1 MRISQDMVQRYG
13 HVYFRSVQVK
23 VQRTGRLEEGSGSSG
38 HRASSDRELTE
49 CCRRVGSRAA
59 VARAL
64 AEDTRAGRRQ
74 GASRL
79 TAQRAAGAS
88 APRRIPRPQG
98 HGPGGR
104 WARSWSASQ
113 LGNPERPPPSAGSE
127 RGCPLFRREACLLP
141 QGYLLQTQP
150 PERTGGRAVRTLPS
164 AMCRSRD
171 PRSDAPPQ
179 APASRR
185 RGD

>member
-1 MRISQDMVQRYG
+1 MVQRYG

-59 VARAL
+59 VSRAL

-79 TAQRAAGAS
+79 TAQRAAAGAT

-127 RGCPLFRREACLLP
+127 RGCPLSRREALSPSSRLP
-141 QGYLLQTQP
+141 AADTAPRADRGK
-150 PERTGGRAVRTLPS
+150 GGQDFAQ
-164 AMCRSRD
+164 RD
-171 PRSDAPPQ
+171 VQEPRPQ
-179 APASRR
+179 E
-185 RGD
+185 